1 MKNLKILS
9 FLLLLIFTASCK
21 ERGESTID
29 DEYAEFRTEPEYIT
43 NPTRAQREYFDAYDK
58 VLQHWN
64 VDYEELYIPTSK
76 GTAHVI
82 ISGPKSG
89 EPVALLHGMSS
100 SSTMWYPNAKALS
113 GEFRLFAIDL
123 IIEPGK
129 SYKTADFEDLDEVTA
144 WYQEVLWA
152 LKLESYHLIGSSRG
166 GWLAVNLAL
175 KSKREIR
182 SLVLLSPAQTIIWMR
197 PTSGLLKNIGNI
209 FVSKEKRVDRTI
221 STMSSEPENIDEDF
235 LKQYRIAKKHDTL
248 NKFMMQ
254 MQPFSNKD
262 MGKLKMPVLVL
273 IGDEDIMNNKRT
285 LALIDKHMANAKG
298 EVIHESGHFLS
309 VDQPEK
315 VNRKIVDFLKSVEQG
330 RRD

>member
-89 EPVALLHGMSS
+89 EPVVLLHGMSS

-197 PTSGLLKNIGNI
+197 PTSGLLKNI
-209 FVSKEKRVDRTI
+209 
-221 STMSSEPENIDEDF
+221 DEDF